1 MPTWREY
8 HNHANILSKQ
18 YLYGVHQ
25 TKYKITKTIKSLCI
39 SGNCILF
46 GSKCGSIPTDFKCM
60 MFPPSMASPTVA
72 GHEGLMMP
80 VVSAET
86 VGTGWYHVISRLV
99 PIGKVSAIITH
110 ISGKS
115 RDSKTE
121 VWSAHLQQHKYT
133 ECSQK
138 LTSKRFIFQTHR
150 AWIIISFHHGRDNG
164 NLL

>member
-39 SGNCILF
+39 SGNSILF

-86 VGTGWYHVISRLV
+86 VGTGWYHVISHLV

-110 ISGKS
+110 ISGKVG
-115 RDSKTE
+115 T
-121 VWSAHLQQHKYT
+121 
-133 ECSQK
+133 QK
-138 LTSKRFIFQTHR
+138 LKPGLLICSGTNIQSEAKSSQARGLYSKLTE
-150 AWIIISFHHGRDNG
+150 
-164 NLL
+164 LE